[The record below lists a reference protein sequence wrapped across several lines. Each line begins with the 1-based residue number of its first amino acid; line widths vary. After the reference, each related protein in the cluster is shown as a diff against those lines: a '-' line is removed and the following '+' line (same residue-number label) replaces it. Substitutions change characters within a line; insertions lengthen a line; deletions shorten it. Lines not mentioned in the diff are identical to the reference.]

1 MWQSA
6 KLCKIVQSAT
16 VSCTD
21 AIKTAWTTGWCLKLA
36 QFVTAHH
43 AWCMDMAELHWNSW
57 HETQLLVVTFPGK
70 QNLSLICLPAHD
82 TFAGDICQ
90 VRTSLFSLE
99 KMEKDPNNGSSTY
112 KSSTCKYPTTAQVH
126 ESNTFFTDQSM
137 NLKSGVLFKHES
149 DMWPMLRGWN
159 GTHLQTC
166 SCHCLGSRSRHLTS
180 SDIMV
185 KVPGVQ
191 ESECRCWNQSSTIWS
206 LSLCLAT
213 LSILALA
220 TVISIF
226 IHALVLSNRMHT
238 ISPTIHNMPG
248 LPLLLPPSGQSLALW
263 QIAFWRKVGFVQNN

>member
-57 HETQLLVVTFPGK
+57 HETQLLVVIFPGK

-112 KSSTCKYPTTAQVH
+112 KSSTCKYQTTAQVH

-137 NLKSGVLFKHES
+137 NLKSGVLFKHAS
-149 DMWPMLRGWN
+149 D
-159 GTHLQTC
+159 TC
-166 SCHCLGSRSRHLTS
+166 SLCFVAETALISKLAAAIVSEVVADTWHHLTS
-180 SDIMV
+180 WHH
-185 KVPGVQ
+185 G
-191 ESECRCWNQSSTIWS
+191 
-206 LSLCLAT
+206 
-213 LSILALA
+213 
-220 TVISIF
+220 
-226 IHALVLSNRMHT
+226 
-238 ISPTIHNMPG
+238 
-248 LPLLLPPSGQSLALW
+248 
-263 QIAFWRKVGFVQNN
+263 